1 MGGFC
6 FGGLAKL
13 ARRAPLKTEWRNPYR
28 FESYIPYHQ
37 AVVKCL
43 TRQIANLLI
52 VG

>member
-1 MGGFC
+1 MAVAL
-6 FGGLAKL
+6 GLRSSVLVASG
-13 ARRAPLKTEWRNPYR
+13 
-28 FESYIPYHQ
+28 FESLVPYHQ